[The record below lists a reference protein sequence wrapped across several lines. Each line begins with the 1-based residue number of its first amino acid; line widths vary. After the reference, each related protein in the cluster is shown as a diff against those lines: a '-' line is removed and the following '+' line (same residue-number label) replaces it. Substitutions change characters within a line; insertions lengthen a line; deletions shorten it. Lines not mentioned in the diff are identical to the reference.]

1 MGGHAFAP
9 SIHCPRMPPP
19 QYAAVKAHFAL
30 RLRTLFH
37 DVAVGTEAPEKRDY
51 GDVDYVVSRPT
62 GSVRTGAS
70 AQDVQGRVE
79 RALGAVRGR
88 VIHGILF
95 LACPMPGVACYGGG
109 GGCGAAKK
117 KKREGEEEV
126 EEEKER
132 EEFVQLDIVLCPSP
146 SLLAYTLFT
155 RSHGDLFSF
164 LKTGVRPFGL
174 SLRPSGLWVRVAADA
189 KQQESGGK
197 LLSANGCGGG
207 GSDDAH
213 RGGGNEGL
221 LFLSS
226 DVGAILQFLRLD
238 KRKWDQGFERL
249 QDVFEY
255 AVSARWFSKRDFG
268 GQNVRVVTEDGK
280 GKLAQPQIRRANHSF
295 EAYKATRR
303 DVWNVF
309 TAFVARHNLP
319 NDPFTTSPSPAL
331 APPDKVNGADTTA
344 PSPTLSA
351 RSVGSHVSNVS
362 SSATLVD
369 DSATQCNGHKGAE
382 CDVEAKMTRAAVL
395 AAALAHFPG
404 ASSRYHVHLATCAA
418 VRRETTFWARV
429 KRELPGLVAASA
441 AECHGDEKTTQGAQ
455 NNVSAQRI
463 RRIVL
468 ALRRYTEF
476 ARAVDMRDLG
486 AVETAAVRIPRL
498 RRAGRPELDEEA
510 FYSWTASSPN
520 LTDDDLLA
528 YVADNWAVAYDLDRS
543 RTRPRRVVRRDEA
556 ARRRAGRRKGGA
568 VGGAAA

>member
-280 GKLAQPQIRRANHSF
+280 GKLVSLSALPSSSVSLLPPESRTPLARLLSPPESVDVLTFSLSSLIGSAADSTCEPLLRSLQGH
-295 EAYKATRR
+295 KTRR
-303 DVWNVF
+303 LE
-309 TAFVARHNLP
+309 RLH
-319 NDPFTTSPSPAL
+319 S
-331 APPDKVNGADTTA
+331 
-344 PSPTLSA
+344 
-351 RSVGSHVSNVS
+351 
-362 SSATLVD
+362 
-369 DSATQCNGHKGAE
+369 
-382 CDVEAKMTRAAVL
+382 
-395 AAALAHFPG
+395 
-404 ASSRYHVHLATCAA
+404 
-418 VRRETTFWARV
+418 
-429 KRELPGLVAASA
+429 
-441 AECHGDEKTTQGAQ
+441 
-455 NNVSAQRI
+455 
-463 RRIVL
+463 
-468 ALRRYTEF
+468 
-476 ARAVDMRDLG
+476 
-486 AVETAAVRIPRL
+486 L
-498 RRAGRPELDEEA
+498 RRAPQPPQRPIHHFA
-510 FYSWTASSPN
+510 IASARTSRQSQRRRHHCPQSHAERP
-520 LTDDDLLA
+520 LSRLA
-528 YVADNWAVAYDLDRS
+528 CVQRLVIGN
-543 RTRPRRVVRRDEA
+543 
-556 ARRRAGRRKGGA
+556 ARRRQRNPVQRTQRR
-568 VGGAAA
+568 

>member
-1 MGGHAFAP
+1 MGGTTFAP
-9 SIHCPRMPPP
+9 TLHCPRMPPP
-19 QYAAVKAHFAL
+19 QYAAVKAHFAT
-30 RLRTLFH
+30 RLRALFH
-37 DVAVGTEAPEKRDY
+37 HVAVGREAPEKRDY
-51 GDVDYVVSRPT
+51 GDVDYVVSRPK
-62 GSVRTGAS
+62 GSVRTGACVL
-70 AQDVQGRVE
+70 DVKDRVE

-88 VIHGILF
+88 VVEGMLF
-95 LACPMPGVACYGGG
+95 LACPMPGVAWCGGG
-109 GGCGAAKK
+109 GGGAKK
-117 KKREGEEEV
+117 KGEEEK
-126 EEEKER
+126 KED
-132 EEFVQLDIVLCPSP
+132 FVQLDIILCPSP
-146 SLLAYTLFT
+146 SLLEYVLFT
-155 RSHGDLFSF
+155 RSHGDLFGF

-174 SLRPSGLWVRVAADA
+174 SLRPSGLWVRVAE
-189 KQQESGGK
+189 QQDGGGK
-197 LLSANGCGGG
+197 LLANGCG
-207 GSDDAH
+207 SAEAN
-213 RGGGNEGL
+213 GGNEGL

-226 DVGAILQFLRLD
+226 DVDAILQFLCLD

-309 TAFVARHNLP
+309 TAFVARHDLP
-319 NDPFTTSPSPAL
+319 NDPFTTSPSP
-331 APPDKVNGADTTA
+331 DKANGAGTTA
-344 PSPTLSA
+344 PSPTLSV
-351 RSVGSHVSNVS
+351 RSASSHVSNVS

-369 DSATQCNGHKGAE
+369 DSAATQCNGHKGAE
-382 CDVEAKMTRAAVL
+382 CDVEAKATRAAVL

-404 ASSRYHVHLATCAA
+404 AESRYHVHLATCAA
-418 VRRETTFWARV
+418 ARRETAFWARV
-429 KRELPGLVAASA
+429 KRELPGLVAASTT
-441 AECHGDEKTTQGAQ
+441 ECHADEKTKQAGAQ
-455 NNVSAQRI
+455 NSNVSAQRI
-463 RRIVL
+463 RRVVL

-486 AVETAAVRIPRL
+486 ADETAAVRVPRL

-510 FYSWTASSPN
+510 FCSWTASSPN